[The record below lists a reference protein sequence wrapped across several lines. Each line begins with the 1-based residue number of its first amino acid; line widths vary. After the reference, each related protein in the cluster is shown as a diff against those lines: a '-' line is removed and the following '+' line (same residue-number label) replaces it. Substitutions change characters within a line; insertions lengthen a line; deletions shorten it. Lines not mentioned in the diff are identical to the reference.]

1 MLLQELKNSYHPAPL
16 APQPEEKLQ
25 WFRDAKYGMFLHW
38 GLYSLLGRG
47 EWAMFME
54 RINTSDYARLAE
66 RFSAPAFD
74 AAAWA
79 RTAKQA
85 GMKYMVLTT
94 RHHDGFCLFD
104 SKVSAYNSMNT
115 PAHRDFVREYVEA
128 CRAEGLKVGF
138 YYSPMD
144 WRFPGYFMPEL
155 YCDSALQMR
164 DQCREQLRELMTNYG
179 KIDLIWFDG
188 EWLAHGGI
196 GYTHDRGWCRQ
207 ENYMDSPL
215 YGQVNYFWQSED
227 VLRMIRE
234 LQPDIIVNNRFG
246 WEGDFEVRERFIGS
260 MQTDKPWDS
269 NDCLARSWGYV
280 PDQPVLSVRQVV
292 EKLVSTVTRDG
303 NLLLNVGPRGDGSF
317 DPLHAE
323 RLTQVGEWLREYGH
337 TLYGTRGGPIL
348 PGEWGGA
355 TYRDNKIYLHVT
367 EWTRD
372 SIEFTN
378 TFGRLEDAKLLTGGE
393 AKLRTDGPV
402 ISVEVAPEHRHPYD
416 TILELTFASP
426 IVWEGV
432 RTREKAPVGL
442 GDGLS

>member
-1 MLLQELKNSYHPAPL
+1 MLLQNLKNDYHPEPI

-47 EWAMFME
+47 EWTMFMD
-54 RINTSDYARLAE
+54 RINASDYARLADK
-66 RFSAPAFD
+66 FSAPAFD

-85 GMKYMVLTT
+85 GMRYMVLTT

-115 PAHRDFVREYVEA
+115 PAHRDFVREFADA

-144 WRFPGYFMPEL
+144 WRFPGYFFPEL
-155 YCDSALQMR
+155 YCDSALAMR

-179 KIDLIWFDG
+179 KIDMIWFDG

-196 GYTHDRGWCRQ
+196 GYDHGKGWLRR
-207 ENYMDSPL
+207 EDFGSDPL
-215 YGQVNYFWQSED
+215 YGEVNYFWQSED
-227 VLRMIRE
+227 VMRMIRE

-246 WEGDFEVRERFIGS
+246 WEGDFEVRERFAGS

-269 NDCLARSWGYV
+269 NDCLAKSWGYI
-280 PDQPVLSVRQVV
+280 PDMPVLSVRQVV
-292 EKLVSTVTRDG
+292 ERLVSVVTRDG

-323 RLTQVGEWLREYGH
+323 RLAQVGAWLREYGD
-337 TLYGTRGGPIL
+337 TLYGTRGGPVE
-348 PGEWGGA
+348 PGPWGGA
-355 TYRDNKIYLHVT
+355 TYRGNKLYLHVT
-367 EWTRD
+367 EWTSDKIAFENR
-372 SIEFTN
+372 
-378 TFGRLEDAKLLTGGE
+378 FGRLQSARLVTGGE
-393 AKLRTDGPV
+393 LLLREDGSTV
-402 ISVEVAPEHRHPYD
+402 TFSAAPEHRHPYD
-416 TILELTFASP
+416 TIAELTFDAP

-432 RTREKAPVGL
+432 RTHEKARAGL
-442 GDGLS
+442 GDGL